1 MYIFNRFKQPSILA
15 YIVTGIL
22 IGPLVF
28 GWVSNTEEIILLSK
42 IGIAFLLFSVGIS
55 TDLKQLKKINVS
67 VFVLPVINII
77 LTFLLLML
85 LKNLFVIDFVQ
96 ALYLSFILSFSSTML
111 VAKILLDNFEISS
124 LQGKISI
131 GILLVED
138 FIAIL
143 AIPILKDV
151 LNFSSVLIFTVIGK
165 TIILIVLAFLL
176 NKFVYPVIIK
186 QTFKSGPGFF
196 LLSIGS
202 CFLFILVSLFL
213 NFDIAVG
220 AFIGGL
226 AISIFPYNLEI
237 SNKVSGLRNLLSM
250 IFFVS
255 LGMQLSFNFKGGVFI
270 LFLGLFLFVFLV
282 KPLIHFFTLLLSGY
296 GSRIST
302 KSTIIL
308 TQVFE
313 FSLILAMQ
321 GWILG
326 QLTQSQYSVII
337 IITSLSML
345 LTPYLY
351 NYSDNIFN
359 YLKPF
364 FSKFKSRYVNRKVN
378 YLKNIPKKL
387 ENHIVIVGS
396 DDVGEAIR
404 TVMGRDIN
412 IPYVVVDQNPDKI
425 IPLIKKKVN
434 CVCGD
439 INNEEVINSLRLLN
453 AKAVILTLPRFDTII
468 RFLKTGKTIN
478 PKLIVYCR
486 AENKDQV
493 LKLYEHGADLVI
505 LPKVLE
511 SNFLLEKINV
521 LISKGSDNLSS
532 YKSPYIDYLKRDLK

>member
-1 MYIFNRFKQPSILA
+1 MDFIITFSILVIAATIIMYIFNRFKQPSILA

-196 LLSIGS
+196 PT
-202 CFLFILVSLFL
+202 L
-213 NFDIAVG
+213 N
-220 AFIGGL
+220 
-226 AISIFPYNLEI
+226 
-237 SNKVSGLRNLLSM
+237 
-250 IFFVS
+250 
-255 LGMQLSFNFKGGVFI
+255 
-270 LFLGLFLFVFLV
+270 
-282 KPLIHFFTLLLSGY
+282 
-296 GSRIST
+296 
-302 KSTIIL
+302 
-308 TQVFE
+308 
-313 FSLILAMQ
+313 
-321 GWILG
+321 W
-326 QLTQSQYSVII
+326 
-337 IITSLSML
+337 
-345 LTPYLY
+345 
-351 NYSDNIFN
+351 
-359 YLKPF
+359 
-364 FSKFKSRYVNRKVN
+364 
-378 YLKNIPKKL
+378 
-387 ENHIVIVGS
+387 
-396 DDVGEAIR
+396 
-404 TVMGRDIN
+404 
-412 IPYVVVDQNPDKI
+412 
-425 IPLIKKKVN
+425 
-434 CVCGD
+434 
-439 INNEEVINSLRLLN
+439 
-453 AKAVILTLPRFDTII
+453 
-468 RFLKTGKTIN
+468 
-478 PKLIVYCR
+478 
-486 AENKDQV
+486 
-493 LKLYEHGADLVI
+493 
-505 LPKVLE
+505 
-511 SNFLLEKINV
+511 
-521 LISKGSDNLSS
+521 
-532 YKSPYIDYLKRDLK
+532 